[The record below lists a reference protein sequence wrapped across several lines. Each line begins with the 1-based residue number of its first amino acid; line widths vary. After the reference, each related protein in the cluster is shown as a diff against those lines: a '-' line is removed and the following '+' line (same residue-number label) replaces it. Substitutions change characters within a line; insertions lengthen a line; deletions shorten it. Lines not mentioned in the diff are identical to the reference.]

1 MGWPVA
7 KKVDSPKPPNSLIAR
22 PPLHPTTHNLQSTM
36 SSPVP
41 TPFDIATNQFTV
53 ILAML
58 GDEESLASTYKEV
71 WLLDPEDP
79 KTPAKIRRFMS
90 RFQDVIT
97 DKKPWSFI
105 DSYVKDHLKLPDL
118 LPALREVQESMA
130 GQEHLYREV
139 FEGISEGLC

>member
-1 MGWPVA
+1 
-7 KKVDSPKPPNSLIAR
+7 
-22 PPLHPTTHNLQSTM
+22 M

-58 GDEESLASTYKEV
+58 GDEESLDGSYKVV

-79 KTPAKIRRFMS
+79 KTLSKIRRFMS
-90 RFQDVIT
+90 RFQETIMG
-97 DKKPWSFI
+97 KQPWSSI
-105 DSYVKDHLKLPDL
+105 EAYVKDSMKLPDL
-118 LPALREVQESMA
+118 LPALYEVRDSMA

>member
-1 MGWPVA
+1 
-7 KKVDSPKPPNSLIAR
+7 
-22 PPLHPTTHNLQSTM
+22 M

-58 GDEESLASTYKEV
+58 GDEESLSSTYKEV
-71 WLLDPEDP
+71 WLWDPEDP

-97 DKKPWSFI
+97 GKKPWSFI
-105 DSYVKDHLKLPDL
+105 DSYVTDHLKLPDL